1 MLRRETITMEVNKVT
16 HSVENRIESKSNI
29 TSHSFRIGYITSLWR
44 GILDIKFGKQT
55 IGHATIDTTSR
66 YIENLSEEERKSGM
80 NSIIFFNK
88 ALFLI
93 SAIIFSHLTKTIF
106 LRIPQRLMNVRM
118 ESVNLMMDALVKSHW
133 ASS

>member
-1 MLRRETITMEVNKVT
+1 MDVNKV
-16 HSVENRIESKSNI
+16 SRFIANYIESNSNI

-44 GILDIKFGKQT
+44 GILDIKFVKQT
-55 IGHATIDTTSR
+55 IGHSTIDTTSR

-93 SAIIFSHLTKTIF
+93 SAIIL
-106 LRIPQRLMNVRM
+106 L
-118 ESVNLMMDALVKSHW
+118 
-133 ASS
+133 